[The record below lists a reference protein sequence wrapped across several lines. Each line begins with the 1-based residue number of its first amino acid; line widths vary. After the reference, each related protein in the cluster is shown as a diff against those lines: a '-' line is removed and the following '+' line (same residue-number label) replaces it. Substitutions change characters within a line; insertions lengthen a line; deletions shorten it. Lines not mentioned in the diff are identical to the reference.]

1 MSTNTNQ
8 NVSPSI
14 LASVA
19 SHEQELLAQ
28 LETSKTESREIIE
41 QARANARIFVQES
54 DSTLNDEMASIR
66 RNKETA
72 RQAEFD
78 VTVASAD
85 GRLES
90 VRTDAAAKV
99 DSVAKEVLA
108 LFLPKTGGN

>member
-1 MSTNTNQ
+1 VSTNTNQ

-28 LETSKTESREIIE
+28 LEASKAESREIVE
-41 QARANARIFVQES
+41 QARTNARTFLQES
-54 DSTLNDEMASIR
+54 ESEINDNLASIR
-66 RNKETA
+66 RKKDIARTTEFEETVSS
-72 RQAEFD
+72 AE
-78 VTVASAD
+78 

-90 VRTDAAAKV
+90 VRTAAGAKI
-99 DSVAKEVLA
+99 DDVASEVLA